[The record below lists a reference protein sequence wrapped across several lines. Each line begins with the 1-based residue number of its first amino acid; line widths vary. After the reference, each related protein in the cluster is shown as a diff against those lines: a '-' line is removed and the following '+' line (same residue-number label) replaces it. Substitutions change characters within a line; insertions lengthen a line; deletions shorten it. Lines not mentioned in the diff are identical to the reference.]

1 MARPV
6 VAIVGRPNVGKS
18 TLFNKLVGKRLSI
31 VDNTPG
37 VTRDRI
43 YGNCEWLGHN
53 MLLVDTGGIEPFTD
67 DVILSQMRR
76 QAELAITS
84 ADVIIFVT
92 DIRSGVVA
100 ADSEVASML
109 QKSGKPI
116 LLCVNKVD
124 NIGALPPEFYEFY
137 NLGLGDPIAVS
148 SVHGHGTGDLLDEV
162 IKNIPEGSF
171 DDTDEDIV
179 KVAVIG
185 KPNVGKSSL
194 INKISGEE
202 RAIVSDIAGTTRD
215 ATDTVIHNSHGD
227 FVFIDTAGLRRKSK
241 VEDQIEKYSVI
252 RARMAVERADV
263 CVIMIDANEGFTEQD
278 SKVAGIAHDL
288 GKACIIAVNK
298 WDAVEKIGTTMDVQR
313 KKLMNDFSFMSYAP
327 IIFISAKTGQRL
339 DRLFELIKFV
349 DTQNAMRISTGKLND
364 VLSAATTRVQPP
376 TDKGRR
382 LKIYYMTQASTRPPT
397 FVCFVNS
404 KDLFHY
410 SYQRYID
417 NQIREVF
424 GLEGTP
430 TRYVVREREKR
441 NGKKD
446 TK

>member
-1 MARPV
+1 MARPI

-18 TLFNKLVGKRLSI
+18 TLFNKLIGQRLSI
-31 VDNTPG
+31 VDDTPG

-43 YGNCEWLGHN
+43 YGDCEWLNRHF
-53 MLLVDTGGIEPFTD
+53 LLIDTGGIEPHSD
-67 DVILSQMRR
+67 DIILKQMRR
-76 QAELAITS
+76 QAQLAIDS

-92 DIRSGVVA
+92 DLRSGVVA
-100 ADSEVASML
+100 TDEDVASML
-109 QKSGKPI
+109 IKSNKPI
-116 LLCVNKVD
+116 VLCVNKCDTV
-124 NIGALPPEFYEFY
+124 GETPMEFYEFY

-148 SVHGHGTGDLLDEV
+148 SVHGHGTGDLLDAVLEHL
-162 IKNIPEGSF
+162 PEEG
-171 DDTDEDIV
+171 TEEEEDNTI

-194 INKISGEE
+194 INTISGEE
-202 RAIVSDIAGTTRD
+202 RAIVSNIAGTTRD
-215 ATDTVIHNSHGD
+215 ATDTFITNEFGE
-227 FVFIDTAGLRRKSK
+227 FMFIDTAGLRRKSK

-252 RARMAVERADV
+252 RAKMAVERASV
-263 CVIMIDANEGFTEQD
+263 CVIMIDALEGFTEQD
-278 SKVAGIAHDL
+278 SKVAGIAHEM

-298 WDAVEKIGTTMDVQR
+298 WDALEKDGKTMDSYR

-339 DRLFELIKFV
+339 NRLFELIKFV
-349 DTQNAMRISTGKLND
+349 DEQNSMRISTGKLND
-364 VLSAATTRVQPP
+364 VLASATARVQPP
-376 TDKGRR
+376 TDKGKR

-404 KDLFHY
+404 KELFHY
-410 SYQRYID
+410 SYQRYLD

-430 TRYVVREREKR
+430 TRFVIRERD
-441 NGKKD
+441 GK
-446 TK
+446 

>member
-116 LLCVNKVD
+116 ILCVNKVD

-339 DRLFELIKFV
+339 ERLFELIKFV

>member
-1 MARPV
+1 MARPI

-18 TLFNKLVGKRLSI
+18 TLFNKLIGQRLSI
-31 VDNTPG
+31 VDDTPG

-43 YGNCEWLGHN
+43 YGDCEWLNRHF
-53 MLLVDTGGIEPFTD
+53 LLIDTGGIEPHSD
-67 DVILSQMRR
+67 DIILKQMRR
-76 QAELAITS
+76 QAQLAIDS
-84 ADVIIFVT
+84 ADVIILVT
-92 DIRSGVVA
+92 DLRSGVVA
-100 ADSEVASML
+100 TDEDVAAML
-109 QKSGKPI
+109 LKSNKPI
-116 LLCVNKVD
+116 VLCVNKCDKV
-124 NIGALPPEFYEFY
+124 GEPEMEFYEFY

-162 IKNIPEGSF
+162 LKYLPEDEEEEV
-171 DDTDEDIV
+171 DDNTI

-194 INKISGEE
+194 INAISGEE
-202 RAIVSDIAGTTRD
+202 RAIVSNIAGTTRD
-215 ATDTVIHNSHGD
+215 ATDTFITNEFGE
-227 FVFIDTAGLRRKSK
+227 FMFIDTAGLRRKSK

-252 RARMAVERADV
+252 RAKMAVERASV
-263 CVIMIDANEGFTEQD
+263 CVIMIDALEGFTEQD
-278 SKVAGIAHDL
+278 SKVAGIAHEM

-298 WDAVEKIGTTMDVQR
+298 WDALEKDGKTMDSYR

-349 DTQNAMRISTGKLND
+349 DEQNSMRISTGKLND
-364 VLSAATTRVQPP
+364 VLAAATARVQPP
-376 TDKGRR
+376 TDKGKR

-397 FVCFVNS
+397 FVCFVND
-404 KDLFHY
+404 KELFHY
-410 SYQRYID
+410 SYQRYLD

-430 TRYVVREREKR
+430 TKFVIRERD
-441 NGKKD
+441 GK
-446 TK
+446 

>member
-1 MARPV
+1 MARPI

-18 TLFNKLVGKRLSI
+18 TLFNKLIGQRLSI
-31 VDNTPG
+31 VDDTPG

-43 YGNCEWLGHN
+43 YGDCEWLNRHF
-53 MLLVDTGGIEPFTD
+53 LLIDTGGIEPHSD
-67 DVILSQMRR
+67 DIILKQMRR
-76 QAELAITS
+76 QAQLAIDS

-92 DIRSGVVA
+92 DLRSGVVA
-100 ADSEVASML
+100 TDEDVAAML
-109 QKSGKPI
+109 IKSNKP
-116 LLCVNKVD
+116 LVLCVNKCDTV
-124 NIGALPPEFYEFY
+124 GETPMEFYEFY

-148 SVHGHGTGDLLDEV
+148 SVHGHGTGDLLDAVLEHL
-162 IKNIPEGSF
+162 PEEPAEEE
-171 DDTDEDIV
+171 EDNTI

-194 INKISGEE
+194 INAISGEE
-202 RAIVSDIAGTTRD
+202 RAIVSNIAGTTRD
-215 ATDTVIHNSHGD
+215 ATDTFITNEFGE
-227 FVFIDTAGLRRKSK
+227 FMFIDTAGLRRKSK

-252 RARMAVERADV
+252 RAKMAVERASV
-263 CVIMIDANEGFTEQD
+263 CVIMIDALEGFTEQD
-278 SKVAGIAHDL
+278 SKVAGIAHEM

-298 WDAVEKIGTTMDVQR
+298 WDALEKDGKTMDSYR

-349 DTQNAMRISTGKLND
+349 DEQNSMRISTGKLND
-364 VLSAATTRVQPP
+364 VLAAATARVQPP
-376 TDKGRR
+376 TDKGKR

-404 KDLFHY
+404 KELFHY

-430 TRYVVREREKR
+430 TRFVIRERD
-441 NGKKD
+441 GK
-446 TK
+446 